1 MTPHEKDCKCT
12 LCKAETAI
20 NALTNEEI
28 AELPV
33 WKAWEYAFPHGTVTE
48 VASSMGLPP
57 TTLES
62 WTKNPES
69 VATTGSDA
77 GGRRGL
83 GYEFISCLL
92 FLNGVFSPGARFL
105 LRYYSLKVG
114 KGETIKGHKQMQA
127 VMELAGEGKALADE
141 ARAFAERT
149 RAFEE
154 KIAAFSGMGK
164 T

>member
-1 MTPHEKDCKCT
+1 MLPHEKDCRCS
-12 LCKAETAI
+12 LCKAEAAI
-20 NALTNEEI
+20 NVLSNEEV

-48 VASSMGLPP
+48 VANSMGLPP

-69 VATTGSDA
+69 VAVVGSDA

-83 GYEFISCLL
+83 GYEFISCLI
-92 FLNGVFSPGARFL
+92 FLNGVFSPGAQFL
-105 LRYYSLKVG
+105 LRYYSLKLA

-127 VMELAGEGKALADE
+127 VMELASEGKAIADE
-141 ARAFAERT
+141 AKALAERAS
-149 RAFEE
+149 AFEG
-154 KIAAFSGMGK
+154 KIAAMNSMGK